1 MCAAKIV
8 WPMSL
13 KLYVKA
19 DAIIFEVSV
28 WLERLMIVSFAR
40 FALDLRL
47 RLSCPWRVQLG

>member
-19 DAIIFEVSV
+19 DPIIFEVSV